1 MKAKFFQR
9 RLTSLF
15 TRGGLNRISKARV
28 RRFIVGQ
35 VAQSREP
42 GTGNQK

>member
-15 TRGGLNRISKARV
+15 TRSGLNRIAKARV
-28 RRFIVGQ
+28 RRFIV
-35 VAQSREP
+35 AQRPEQGAGS
-42 GTGNQK
+42 QK